1 MTPLATEWW
10 FRPVISAA
18 RVGEHSAVVW
28 YVLYRSP
35 LSASRW
41 KLGVWIGPPKV
52 LLAPNPTSSVRISR
66 TLGAPAGASTPFGK
80 SGVESLTVRPIL
92 PLNGGS
98 GMGRTLPPA
107 AAPDARG
114 GGCGGGRA
122 AEASAAAARELDPSS
137 TWRRL
142 SPEPRSDGRPL
153 DFPSE
158 LFSLMA
164 FLHRER
170 CI

>member
-41 KLGVWIGPPKV
+41 KVGVWIGPPKV
-52 LLAPNPTSSVRISR
+52 LVAPKPTSSVRINR

-92 PLNGGS
+92 PSKGGS
-98 GMGRTLPPA
+98 DLGNTLA
-107 AAPDARG
+107 SWDTAVRG
-114 GGCGGGRA
+114 SA
-122 AEASAAAARELDPSS
+122 VDASADAAMREVEPSR
-137 TWRRL
+137 RRL
-142 SPEPRSDGRPL
+142 LIPALPAEDGAR
-153 DFPSE
+153 
-158 LFSLMA
+158 
-164 FLHRER
+164 
-170 CI
+170 

>member
-1 MTPLATEWW
+1 M
-10 FRPVISAA
+10 SAA
-18 RVGEHSAVVW
+18 LVGEQRAVVW
-28 YVLYRSP
+28 YILYRSP

-41 KLGVWIGPPKV
+41 KLGVGIGPPKV

-98 GMGRTLPPA
+98 GMGKTLPCEA
-107 AAPDARG
+107 ALADR
-114 GGCGGGRA
+114 GRA
-122 AEASAAAARELDPSS
+122 VEVSAATPRELDPNS

-142 SPEPRSDGRPL
+142 NPEPWREDQPL
-153 DFPSE
+153 YDPSE
-158 LFSLMA
+158 LSSLMA
-164 FLHRER
+164 FLHCER